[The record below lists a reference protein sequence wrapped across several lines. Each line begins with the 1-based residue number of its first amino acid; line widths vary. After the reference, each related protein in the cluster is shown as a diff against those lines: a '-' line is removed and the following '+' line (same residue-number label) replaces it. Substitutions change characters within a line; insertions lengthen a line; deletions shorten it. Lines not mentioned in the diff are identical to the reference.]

1 MLKRINNFAF
11 TFIAVI
17 IGFMLAIQFQSHK
30 NPEVR
35 DTRDTWELRG
45 DLLQEQQ
52 KQSELIKEIG
62 AHEEK
67 LAKYQTERSL
77 GKEEVLR
84 ETLAELKREAG
95 LTDIRSEGIILTIE
109 PSKESLLL
117 GERAKNVSPHLL
129 KRLVNELNMYEAEHI
144 SINGQRIINTT
155 VIRDVNGETKVDGF
169 SLDDYP
175 VEIKVIAPDAK
186 ELKNRIQVSESV
198 DNFFVDNLNVNISN
212 PLEVTIPAYG
222 DTIRVK
228 EMEPIE
234 GNGGES

>member
-1 MLKRINNFAF
+1 MKRNKNYAF
-11 TFIAVI
+11 TVIAVI

-30 NPEVR
+30 NPEIR

-52 KQSELIKEIG
+52 KQSQLIKEIG
-62 AHEEK
+62 AHEER
-67 LAKYQTERSL
+67 LAKYETERSL

-95 LTDIRSEGIILTIE
+95 LTEIRAEGIILTIE
-109 PSKESLLL
+109 PSEESLLL
-117 GERAKNVSPHLL
+117 GERPKNVSPHLL
-129 KRLVNELNMYEAEHI
+129 RRLVNELNMYDAEHI
-144 SINGQRIINTT
+144 SINGQRVINTT

-175 VEIKVIAPDAK
+175 VEIKVTSPDPK

-198 DNFFVDNLNVNISN
+198 DNFFVDDLTVEVSN
-212 PLEVTIPAYG
+212 PRAVTIPAYG
-222 DTIRVK
+222 DAIRVK